1 MNAMK
6 TPKIL
11 IIVLTLVLLA
21 FSIFNPV
28 QAQRTNLQATTASTI
43 SATIP
48 ATVRATIPV
57 TAQATTVA
65 TASAT
70 LATTL
75 SATVPA
81 TLTATAAATTQA
93 IDERINVRVDG
104 LFPEGVEYDAKNNRF
119 LVSSTSKGTVYAIAA
134 NGVTTPFIEDARLP
148 SSLGLEVDATNNRLF
163 VVAHNYQKK
172 AFLGIYDLTTGK
184 NIAFVDLAP
193 LTPKA
198 PKRFPNDVAVDA
210 NGIAYVTDSWTGV
223 IYRVTPQG
231 QATIFLQDDRFSTDF
246 ALNGIAYYK
255 AGNYLLAVLK
265 PGLIKIPLTNPKAL
279 TEVALDQPL
288 GNEDG
293 IVFLDDKTL
302 VVVVNQQGKVY
313 RIESDDD
320 FSTAKVTGTFET
332 GNVFPTT
339 AAVRDGVAYV
349 LYTYNNQEK
358 ELISLFPIQKVMF
371 NAVK

>member
-11 IIVLTLVLLA
+11 IVVLTLVLLA
-21 FSIFNPV
+21 LSISNPA
-28 QAQRTNLQATTASTI
+28 QAQRTNLQATTAPTI
-43 SATIP
+43 SATTMATVP
-48 ATVRATIPV
+48 ATVQAT
-57 TAQATTVA
+57 TAPTIVATVSATTSATFSATAPAILAATTVA
-65 TASAT
+65 T
-70 LATTL
+70 
-75 SATVPA
+75 
-81 TLTATAAATTQA
+81 TQA
-93 IDERINVRVDG
+93 TDERINVRVDG
-104 LFPEGVEYDAKNNRF
+104 LFPEGVEYDAKNSRF
-119 LVSSTSKGTVYAIAA
+119 LVSSTSKGTVYAVDA
-134 NGVTTPFIEDARLP
+134 NGTATPFIEDARLP
-148 SSLGLEVDATNNRLF
+148 STLGLEVDATNNRLF

-184 NIAFVDLAP
+184 NIAFIDLAP

-210 NGIAYVTDSWTGV
+210 NGNAYVTDSWTGA

-231 QATIFLQDDRFSTDF
+231 QATIFLQEDRFSTDF
-246 ALNGIAYYK
+246 VLNGIAYHK

-265 PGLIKIPLTNPKAL
+265 PGLIKIPLTNPKAF

-302 VVVVNQQGKVY
+302 AVVANQQGKVY
-313 RIESDDD
+313 RVETSDD
-320 FSTAKVTGTFET
+320 FNTAKVTGAFET

-339 AAVRDGVAYV
+339 AAARDGVVYV

-358 ELISLFPIQKVMF
+358 ELISLFPIQKVTF
-371 NAVK
+371 TAAK